1 MQNNLIVA
9 TILSA
14 VLLAA
19 SPFPAVAADNF
30 YELFQLAKKND
41 SMVTRAE
48 ARLSMVRAESKI
60 VRSNLLPRLDASL
73 GVSHITQTI
82 DNYNRDPSRTGS
94 VVGYNY
100 AVTARMNA
108 LHVPTLLNLTAV
120 DSGIRAEEAGV
131 RMARQDLVV
140 RFADAY
146 YGLLKARQDYQIAQK
161 EIERVKQVLDQSQA
175 FLEKGTGD
183 IIAVYEAKARFD
195 SVTADLSKYEGNLRL
210 AEQKLSTLVGR
221 QVTDVVDS
229 VPIAATVKQP
239 QELSWWLETMEKN
252 DPIIRQGI
260 EGLERSSKELKAV
273 KSEHLPVVQASG
285 GYTSSKGSVFL
296 PEVET
301 KQWYAGISVSIPIF
315 SGGETTAK
323 VQRAVASESERKGML
338 EELRKQRRENL
349 KQSYYNLVY
358 NIALVKANEKRV
370 SSAEMQLNA
379 VNKGR
384 SIGTRSATDVLN
396 AEQAYSVALRDYR
409 NALYDNEVKN
419 ILLKN
424 AAGVLDDEDQVSAVP
439 PAKEPEV
446 PPVSPTQQQPV
457 ATPQLKQVAGASVG
471 VLLMGSA
478 ASPSPVFF
486 QGPDQKDRRT
496 TECNMVTLHVNAAS
510 KGQKPSDTPV
520 VVLDKQDNWLKV
532 ACSTAEDASWVLMQK
547 EWRYLIWKEYLK
559 SRKIK
564 LLSGLAREQYHVY
577 DSSEKEILAVL
588 TPQDSIEVESII
600 EDWALVKLGKSQIGW
615 LRWKDA
621 AGSLLVSVL

>member
-14 VLLAA
+14 VLLAV
-19 SPFPAVAADNF
+19 SPFQAVAADTF

-48 ARLSMVRAESKI
+48 ARLSMVKAESGI

-94 VVGYNY
+94 VMGYNY
-100 AVTARMNA
+100 AVMARMNA

-195 SVTADLSKYEGNLRL
+195 GVTADMSRYEGNLRL

-221 QVTDVVDS
+221 QVTEVVDN
-229 VPIAATVKQP
+229 VPLAAAVKQP
-239 QELSWWLETMEKN
+239 QELSWWLDTMEKN
-252 DPIIRQGI
+252 DPVIRQGI

-301 KQWYAGISVSIPIF
+301 KQWYAGVSISIPIF

-396 AEQAYSVALRDYR
+396 AEQAYSVALKDYR
-409 NALYDNEVKN
+409 NALYDNEVRN

-424 AAGVLDDEDQVSAVP
+424 AAGVLDDEDPAPGVPGKQPEMQPAQSA
-439 PAKEPEV
+439 
-446 PPVSPTQQQPV
+446 QQQPV
-457 ATPQLKQVAGASVG
+457 VAAQPQQPVGASVG
-471 VLLMGSA
+471 VLLMGA
-478 ASPSPVFF
+478 APSLQPVFY
-486 QGPDQKDRRT
+486 QGPDQKNRRT
-496 TECNMVTLHVNAAS
+496 AGCDMLTLHAA
-510 KGQKPSDTPV
+510 KGQKTLETPV

-532 ACSTAEDASWVLMQK
+532 ACSTAEDSSWILMQK

-559 SRKIK
+559 SRKIR
-564 LLSGLAREQYHVY
+564 LLAGLKKEQYHIY
-577 DSSEKEILAVL
+577 DSSEKEIVAVM
-588 TPQDSIEVESII
+588 TPQDQIEVESII

-621 AGSLLVSVL
+621 SGSLLVSVL

>member
-1 MQNNLIVA
+1 MQNNLIAATTLSVA
-9 TILSA
+9 
-14 VLLAA
+14 LLVS
-19 SPFPAVAADNF
+19 SPFSAFAADSY
-30 YELFQLAKKND
+30 YELFHLAKKND

-60 VRSNLLPRLDASL
+60 VRSNLLPHLDASL

-94 VVGYNY
+94 VMGYNY
-100 AVTARMNA
+100 AVSARMNA
-108 LHVPTLLNLTAV
+108 LHVPTLMNLTAV

-131 RMARQDLVV
+131 KIARQDIVV

-161 EIERVKQVLDQSQA
+161 EVERVKQVLDQSQA
-175 FLEKGTGD
+175 FLQKGTGD

-195 SVTADLSKYEGNLRL
+195 GVTADLSRYEGNLRL
-210 AEQKLSTLVGR
+210 AEQKLSTMVGR
-221 QVTDVVDS
+221 QVTDVVDNVQIMS
-229 VPIAATVKQP
+229 AVKQP

-252 DPIIRQGI
+252 DPVIRQGV
-260 EGLERSSKELKAV
+260 EGLDRSSKELKAV

-301 KQWYAGISVSIPIF
+301 KQWYAGISISIPIF

-323 VQRAVASESERKGML
+323 VQRAVANESERKGSL
-338 EELRKQRRENL
+338 DELRKQRRENL

-358 NIALVKANEKRV
+358 NIALVKANEQRV

-424 AAGVLDDEDQVSAVP
+424 AAGVLDDEEQVVVP
-439 PAKEPEV
+439 QSKEANTLPV
-446 PPVSPTQQQPV
+446 VSPPQQPLP
-457 ATPQLKQVAGASVG
+457 TPMVMAVGSSVG
-471 VLLMGSA
+471 VVMIDVA
-478 ASPSPVFF
+478 ALQLPAFY
-486 QGPDQKDRRT
+486 QNPDQKNKRSGSCDMRSLG
-496 TECNMVTLHVNAAS
+496 VQPS
-510 KGQKPSDTPV
+510 KNGQKSSVVPV

-532 ACSTAEDASWVLMQK
+532 ACSTVEDTAWISMQK
-547 EWRYLIWKEYLK
+547 EWRYLVWKEYLK

-564 LLSGLAREQYHVY
+564 LLPGLNKEQYNIY
-577 DSSEKEILAVL
+577 DSTEKEVLAVV
-588 TPQDSIEVESII
+588 TPQDPIEVESII

-621 AGSLLVSVL
+621 NGSLLVSVL